1 MAARSARAD
10 GLRSSRTAGKG
21 EPNGERIHDDCQDHS
36 DERTSDGIDD
46 WSGGRIHA
54 DILVPDD
61 ERASGNHVHYDE
73 HTFGDIHGHAGEHFL
88 ARRVSPRL
96 SSAPV
101 AAIAV
106 ARVVGMLA

>member
-10 GLRSSRTAGKG
+10 GLRSSSTAGGG
-21 EPNGERIHDDCQDHS
+21 EPNGERIHDDSQDHS
-36 DERTSDGIDD
+36 DERTSDGLDD
-46 WSGGRIHA
+46 GSGGRTHA
-54 DILVPDD
+54 AILVPDD
-61 ERASGNHVHYDE
+61 ERASCNHDHYDE
-73 HTFGDIHGHAGEHFL
+73 HTSGDIHGHAGEYFL

-101 AAIAV
+101 AAIAA

>member
-21 EPNGERIHDDCQDHS
+21 EPNGERIHDDSQDHS
-36 DERTSDGIDD
+36 DERISDGIDD

-54 DILVPDD
+54 DALDPDD

-73 HTFGDIHGHAGEHFL
+73 LTGDIHGHAGEHFL

-101 AAIAV
+101 AAIAA
-106 ARVVGMLA
+106 ARMVGMLA